1 MSRVH
6 IAGGRQA
13 LEGSRSGLGLELGPG
28 VGMTGAPARESWLR
42 PELAAPVPSFRLSGV
57 CPGVP
62 IVREEEASPP
72 NPWNAL
78 VIERRRQET
87 PIFPSQE
94 KSSQSSVT
102 DGKEYLLSSHF
113 PDSVIDTLARSH
125 HRNCCTDIWPR
136 RVILQ
141 ILHLHDGEEVKRV
154 RQGLGSTNTWVQ
166 DLKVQNLTAVSN
178 FR

>member
-1 MSRVH
+1 M
-6 IAGGRQA
+6 
-13 LEGSRSGLGLELGPG
+13 
-28 VGMTGAPARESWLR
+28 
-42 PELAAPVPSFRLSGV
+42 AAAKLSAFWR
-57 CPGVP
+57 VP
-62 IVREEEASPP
+62 IVRQEELGLP

-78 VIERRRQET
+78 VIERRRRQET
-87 PIFPSQE
+87 PIFPSPG

-113 PDSVIDTLARSH
+113 PDYVIDTLARSH
-125 HRNCCTDIWPR
+125 HPNCCTDLWPR
-136 RVILQ
+136 TVILQ